1 MFPSSCTATVEDV
14 FKYNMNNYLYPEYA
28 NVRNIDMDEINI
40 YNATFLDDGKYYN
53 NFNIDNISEKE
64 AIMKFAE
71 KEKVFGNEE
80 NKILNNIIEKNL
92 VETKNN
98 FFDYYD

>member
-1 MFPSSCTATVEDV
+1 
-14 FKYNMNNYLYPEYA
+14 
-28 NVRNIDMDEINI
+28 
-40 YNATFLDDGKYYN
+40 
-53 NFNIDNISEKE
+53 
-64 AIMKFAE
+64 MKFAE
-71 KEKVFGNEE
+71 KEKVFGAEE